1 MDNQVPTKIQCYR
14 MMCEMKMMDHIVIH
28 SLQVCRVATF
38 LTDHLNKHQYQLN
51 HDQIR
56 AAALLHDI
64 TKTRS
69 FKTQE
74 DHALTGG
81 EHLSNCGYPA
91 IGNLIRQ
98 HVKLDKYSEAGT
110 ISEAEVLNYAD
121 KRVMHDEIVV
131 LDRRMEYIVERY
143 AETPAHRE
151 RIKVLWQ
158 KTKEIENKL
167 FKDLSFV
174 PDDLTR
180 LVPHNGY
187 STELRK
193 YQKLADQT

>member
-1 MDNQVPTKIQCYR
+1 
-14 MMCEMKMMDHIVIH
+14 
-28 SLQVCRVATF
+28 
-38 LTDHLNKHQYQLN
+38 
-51 HDQIR
+51 
-56 AAALLHDI
+56 
-64 TKTRS
+64 
-69 FKTQE
+69 
-74 DHALTGG
+74 
-81 EHLSNCGYPA
+81 
-91 IGNLIRQ
+91 
-98 HVKLDKYSEAGT
+98 
-110 ISEAEVLNYAD
+110 
-121 KRVMHDEIVV
+121 MHDEIVV

-167 FKDLSFV
+167 FKDLSFI

-193 YQKLADQT
+193 YQKLADQI

>member
-1 MDNQVPTKIQCYR
+1 
-14 MMCEMKMMDHIVIH
+14 MMGAMKMMDHIVIH

-56 AAALLHDI
+56 ASALLHDI

-69 FKTQE
+69 FKTRE

-167 FKDLSFV
+167 FKDLSLV

-193 YQKLADQT
+193 YQKLADQI